1 MEGTAPAPAP
11 AVEAPAQAPAPA
23 PAPAPAVESVETFA
37 DGGALKENKYLMY
50 LMFGLAAAALG
61 YTIYYYRKKLI
72 AIDKGYTDFNALSSR
87 VSNLENKLKS
97 KQTQPRR
104 ATF

>member
-1 MEGTAPAPAP
+1 MEAPAPAP
-11 AVEAPAQAPAPA
+11 AIEAPAPA
-23 PAPAPAVESVETFA
+23 PAPTPVPATPAVEAVETFA
-37 DGGALKENKYLMY
+37 DGGTLKENKYLMY

-97 KQTQPRR
+97 KPTQQRR

>member
-1 MEGTAPAPAP
+1 METPTPAP
-11 AVEAPAQAPAPA
+11 AVEAPVAAPAPA
-23 PAPAPAVESVETFA
+23 PAPAAPAVEAVETFA
-37 DGGALKENKYLMY
+37 DGGTLKENKYLMY

-97 KQTQPRR
+97 KATQQRR

>member
-1 MEGTAPAPAP
+1 
-11 AVEAPAQAPAPA
+11 
-23 PAPAPAVESVETFA
+23 
-37 DGGALKENKYLMY
+37 
-50 LMFGLAAAALG
+50 MFGLAAAALG

>member
-1 MEGTAPAPAP
+1 METPTPAP
-11 AVEAPAQAPAPA
+11 AVEAPVAAPAPA
-23 PAPAPAVESVETFA
+23 PAPSVPAVETFA
-37 DGGALKENKYLMY
+37 EGGTLKENKYLMY

-87 VSNLENKLKS
+87 VSNLENKLKQ
-97 KQTQPRR
+97 KPTQQRR

>member
-1 MEGTAPAPAP
+1 MDAPAPAP
-11 AVEAPAQAPAPA
+11 AVEAPAPAAAPAPA
-23 PAPAPAVESVETFA
+23 PAPVPAMESVETFA
-37 DGGALKENKYLMY
+37 EGGALKENKYLMY

-97 KQTQPRR
+97 KQNQPRR

>member
-1 MEGTAPAPAP
+1 MEGTAPAPA
-11 AVEAPAQAPAPA
+11 VEAPVAAPAPA
-23 PAPAPAVESVETFA
+23 PAPAAAPAVEAVETFA
-37 DGGALKENKYLMY
+37 DGGTLKENKYLMY

-87 VSNLENKLKS
+87 VSNLENKLKA
-97 KQTQPRR
+97 KPNQQRR